1 MIDHIFLPGSE
12 ENDRDEGESSYEERN
27 EEEVDVEEVEESR
40 DSGGC
45 EVREQ
50 GKEEDDIDVDEE
62 KS

>member
-1 MIDHIFLPGSE
+1 
-12 ENDRDEGESSYEERN
+12 
-27 EEEVDVEEVEESR
+27 VDVEEVEESR

-50 GKEEDDIDVDEE
+50 GQEEKDIDADEE

>member
-1 MIDHIFLPGSE
+1 M
-12 ENDRDEGESSYEERN
+12 
-27 EEEVDVEEVEESR
+27 DVEEVEDSR

-50 GKEEDDIDVDEE
+50 GQEEEDIDVDEE

>member
-1 MIDHIFLPGSE
+1 M
-12 ENDRDEGESSYEERN
+12 
-27 EEEVDVEEVEESR
+27 DVEEVEESR

-50 GKEEDDIDVDEE
+50 GQEEEDIDVDEE